1 MRERV
6 REKSK
11 REHTHCSTDTRT
23 VPQSLTLMAVWEFS
37 EGALYGPT
45 ANMAVKLSPAC
56 REEKEEKEDE
66 EEGSEEK
73 RCGMSKR

>member
-1 MRERV
+1 
-6 REKSK
+6 
-11 REHTHCSTDTRT
+11 
-23 VPQSLTLMAVWEFS
+23 MAVWEFS

-73 RCGMSKR
+73 RCGSEEKRC